1 MDMEEMDEMDEKA
14 INIEEME
21 MRLEN
26 YIEEFTAVLDN
37 MHEFQCENS
46 IMEEEI
52 SDSISIP
59 PRDNIFDLLTEE
71 DMEEIDMFTDE
82 TIYEYMQTEIE
93 NMHKQDFHEI
103 MKTDISE
110 LVFEQLTNI
119 FSTINNL
126 SEDDI
131 YEDIHEFVSIQCD
144 NYFEHNG
151 YIPPRSYLRENH
163 ITDEIISR
171 NKIEES
177 ILRLQ
182 SIEQPKQRTEEWYNQ
197 RYNLIT
203 ASNAWKAFSTEYQI
217 NSLIYEK
224 CKPYYTQYS
233 GISSNTQSSLH
244 WGTKFEPLTV
254 IIYEKI
260 RNTKISDFG
269 CIPHQKYSFLG
280 ASPDGIILDKD
291 SPLYGRMIE
300 IKNIVNR
307 DITGIPKMEYWI
319 QMQLQMETC
328 DLDYCDFVETRFK
341 LFESEEQFYENPD
354 NYENR
359 GVILYFIQ
367 KNTNEH
373 HYVFMPLDIENDKD
387 IISEWIKNKKT
398 ELKETHI
405 LFETQYWYLDE
416 ISIVLVKRNRE
427 WFNAGI
433 SKLES
438 VWNKIEEYR
447 KNGKYEEL
455 KTSSEKQSQKGGPIC
470 LIKLDENGDKIE

>member
-1 MDMEEMDEMDEKA
+1 MNIEETDEDA
-14 INIEEME
+14 IDIEEME
-21 MRLEN
+21 IRLDN
-26 YIEEFTAVLDN
+26 YIEEFNAILDG
-37 MHEFQCENS
+37 MHSFECNLPINEDENS
-46 IMEEEI
+46 E
-52 SDSISIP
+52 SVSIP
-59 PRDNIFDLLTEE
+59 PRENIFDLLSHE
-71 DMEEIDMFTDE
+71 DTEEIDMFIDE
-82 TIYEYMQTEIE
+82 TIHEYMQTEIE

-103 MKTDISE
+103 MKTDITE
-110 LVFEQLTNI
+110 IVFEQLANI
-119 FSTINNL
+119 FLRLNNTNF
-126 SEDDI
+126 SEDEI
-131 YEDIHEFVSIQCD
+131 YEDVYEYVSIQSD

-151 YIPPRSYLRENH
+151 YIPPRSYLGENI

-171 NKIEES
+171 DKIDES

-203 ASNAWKAFSTEYQI
+203 ASNAWKAFSTDYQI

-224 CKPYYTQYS
+224 CKPNYMQYS
-233 GISSNTQSSLH
+233 GICSNTQSSLH

-254 IIYEKI
+254 MIYEKI

-269 CIPHQKYSFLG
+269 CIPHNKYSFLG
-280 ASPDGIILDKD
+280 ASPDGIILDKN
-291 SPLYGRMIE
+291 SLLYGRMIE

-328 DLDYCDFVETRFK
+328 NLDYCDFVETRFK
-341 LFESEEQFYENPD
+341 LFESEDQFYENSD
-354 NYENR
+354 NHKNI
-359 GVILYFIQ
+359 GVVLYFIQ
-367 KNTNEH
+367 KPTGEH
-373 HYVFMPLDIENDKD
+373 HYVFMPLDIMNQKD
-387 IISEWIKNKKT
+387 IIDKWIKTKKE
-398 ELKETHI
+398 ELKQTHI

-433 SKLES
+433 SKLQS

-455 KTSSEKQSQKGGPIC
+455 KTSSEKQTQKGGPIC
-470 LIKLDENGDKIE
+470 LIKLDENGNNIE